1 MAEARRIIYVRR
13 SFGRERFSGAGFSSA
28 PVVVVVGP
36 SWTIGSSSRLL
47 RSTKR
52 LEFVF
57 NADHVGRLS
66 FFETVAAKI
75 IDILLWRFDIGVGDG
90 PGDATFVEQVDSG
103 DIGVYEGRTL
113 SKDIEKVGVGV
124 TRESRLDNLAIDSRL
139 FLCSRSFL
147 DVNTWRW
154 RSSKRSTV
162 SILRLE
168 SVFFWSRPET
178 GRRLASLSF
187 PNEAERLIQASGA
200 CPLGKASS
208 SDVSLVF
215 KPAFSSAST

>member
-28 PVVVVVGP
+28 PVVVVVGS

-124 TRESRLDNLAIDSRL
+124 TRESRLDIWL
-139 FLCSRSFL
+139 
-147 DVNTWRW
+147 
-154 RSSKRSTV
+154 STV
-162 SILRLE
+162 
-168 SVFFWSRPET
+168 VFSCVRGVFWMSAHGDGGPVNDP
-178 GRRLASLSF
+178 LYLS
-187 PNEAERLIQASGA
+187 
-200 CPLGKASS
+200 
-208 SDVSLVF
+208 
-215 KPAFSSAST
+215 